1 MIALKFYT
9 TFLPMSVRVIW
20 KEEMAGIV
28 EAHHAGAGRKTKG
41 TSRIHAGKWG
51 RPDQSQKQ
59 ITVTF
64 HTRAALAAIHCD
76 SVVSPNSSTTVCN
89 MAIKAAVTFNAT
101 APLTYHDV
109 RRNFTEYALCRDS
122 RCSHKQN
129 PTVRWIT
136 ISSLYNDY
144 STSPC

>member
-1 MIALKFYT
+1 
-9 TFLPMSVRVIW
+9 
-20 KEEMAGIV
+20 
-28 EAHHAGAGRKTKG
+28 
-41 TSRIHAGKWG
+41 
-51 RPDQSQKQ
+51 
-59 ITVTF
+59 
-64 HTRAALAAIHCD
+64 
-76 SVVSPNSSTTVCN
+76 

-136 ISSLYNDY
+136 ISSLTMTILHPLVNTLWHQQVAYL
-144 STSPC
+144 P